1 MTRFIRAAVLAL
13 LMAPLASLAEAHT
26 VDHHTGGEGALQ
38 WLLDHGYM
46 VGIGLAALT
55 ILYFAFRHQRK
66 AHRHG
71 E

>member
-26 VDHHTGGEGALQ
+26 VDRHTGGEGALH

-46 VGIGLAALT
+46 VGIGLAVMTAV
-55 ILYFAFRHQRK
+55 YFMLRHRRR
-66 AHRHG
+66 ASRRSA
-71 E
+71 